1 MKIGLTLLLSHD
13 LPFSGDFL
21 AFVAR
26 LAEELG
32 FDSIWL
38 PEHVVI
44 PASYE
49 STYPYTKEGLPG
61 DDQWPDPLACLTYAA
76 AVTKKLKLGTCV
88 AILPEHNPLELA
100 KELATID
107 VLCNGRLLYGIGTGW
122 LREEGEALGIEWKT
136 RGARTDEAIA
146 IMRGAWSG
154 DAFSFEG
161 KLFRFAAVK
170 CSPKPPRRTIPI
182 IYGGMSPAAARR
194 AARLCDGFFPV
205 GTPDELRHAL
215 QRLREECAAIGRNP
229 DTVEITCATA
239 NLPDFKSRDARA
251 WVDEVAALGAHR
263 VLVPLGYMNLSYDRD
278 SLTNGLTGVA
288 KALGL

>member
-1 MKIGLTLLLSHD
+1 MEIGLTLLLSRD
-13 LPFSGDFL
+13 LPFNGDFL

-44 PASYE
+44 PARYE
-49 STYPYTKEGLPG
+49 SRYPYTKEGLPG

-76 AVTKKLKLGTCV
+76 AVTNKLKLGTSV

-100 KELATID
+100 KSLATID
-107 VLCNGRLLYGIGTGW
+107 VLCNGRLLYGIGAGW
-122 LREEGEALGIEWKT
+122 LREESEALGIDWKT

-154 DAFSFEG
+154 DPFSFEG
-161 KLFRFAAVK
+161 KIFHFAAVR

-182 IYGGMSPAAARR
+182 IYGGMSRAAARR

-205 GTPDELRHAL
+205 GTPDELRRAL
-215 QRLREECAAIGRNP
+215 QLLREECAAIGRNP
-229 DTVEITCATA
+229 DNVEITCATA
-239 NLPDFKSRDARA
+239 NLPDFKSRDAKV
-251 WVDEVAALGAHR
+251 WVDEVAALGAYR

-278 SLTNGLTGVA
+278 GLSQGLGAVA